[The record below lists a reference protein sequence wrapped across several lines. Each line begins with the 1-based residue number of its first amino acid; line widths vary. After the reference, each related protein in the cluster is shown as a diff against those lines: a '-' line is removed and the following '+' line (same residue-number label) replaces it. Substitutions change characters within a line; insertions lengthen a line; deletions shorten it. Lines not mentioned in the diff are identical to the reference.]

1 MVNRLKGIISII
13 GITGLFFL
21 IAPYLL
27 RGMLAITRKPYT
39 LVDYPDA
46 VQGHITGVEIERQYH
61 MYYLDNNTER
71 QYSFNAFMP
80 PLTPAQQ
87 QLSLGDKI
95 DLNLGQKLKVGDYI
109 TKQPNSTV
117 ITVQRG
123 DNTSRWFCATP
134 EEIEQAQKAAR

>member
-1 MVNRLKGIISII
+1 
-13 GITGLFFL
+13 
-21 IAPYLL
+21 
-27 RGMLAITRKPYT
+27 
-39 LVDYPDA
+39 
-46 VQGHITGVEIERQYH
+46 
-61 MYYLDNNTER
+61 MYYLDNNTES

-87 QLSLGDKI
+87 QLSLSDKI

-109 TKQPNSTV
+109 TKQTNSTV

-134 EEIEQAQKAAR
+134 EEMERAQNAAR